1 MPGVGEERDCKGA
14 EVNIF
19 GVMKMLYIM
28 IAIIVTQLH
37 ILLKAYQFVLQQ
49 LVNLLYVNYTSISL
63 IKRTRMAISS
73 DRAGCIIRNI
83 SKI

>member
-49 LVNLLYVNYTSISL
+49 LVNLLYVNYTSIRVTKNQSP
-63 IKRTRMAISS
+63 I
-73 DRAGCIIRNI
+73 C
-83 SKI
+83 